1 MSVVID
7 GKYLI
12 LKDRHYTETDEWIL
26 INGNIATVGI
36 TDYAQKKLKDIV
48 GIELPQVGREVII
61 GEQVAVVESV
71 KAAADIFSPL
81 SGSVLEVN
89 KELQSSPETINK
101 DPYGRGWI
109 FKLKIKDEKE
119 VSKLLNFE
127 QYIISIKQR
136 EGI

>member
-48 GIELPQVGREVII
+48 GIELPQVGREVTI